1 MEPGGSAP
9 SDGDAWLLERSPD
22 LAALERAAAAAQT
35 PLGGRLVLVAG
46 EAGVGKT
53 ALVRAFCAA
62 REGTRVL
69 WGACDALLTPRPL
82 APVTEI
88 AGQADGELAKIVG
101 AGAAPADLLAALAQ
115 DLRRGPP
122 AVIVL
127 EDMHWADEATLD
139 LLRVLGRK
147 IETLPAAVIVTYR
160 DGLDRAHPLRI
171 VLGELSSGPAVDRL
185 LLRPLS
191 PAAVAAL
198 AQPYGVDPD
207 GLHRRTGG
215 NPFFVS
221 EVLAARGAGLPDTML
236 PDTVRDAVL
245 ARAARLSGGARSLL
259 DAVALLPPHADLWL
273 LERVAR
279 AELPSL
285 DECLTSGML
294 QSEGLTVGFRHE
306 LARSV
311 LEDSVSPW
319 RRLELHRLIL
329 AALSAPP
336 SGQPDPARLAH
347 HSEAAGDEAA
357 VLRYAPEAAERA
369 ATLGAHREAAAQFQ
383 RALRFADALP
393 RDQRARLR
401 ERLSYECYLT
411 GQITAAIDAR
421 RGALEDYRSTGDRL
435 REGNAHRWLSRL
447 AWFNT
452 DNPTAESEALLAV
465 DLLQRLPPGPELA
478 MAYSNLSQ
486 LGMLTRDLERAVT
499 WGGRAIE
506 LAEQLGETEILVHAL
521 NNVGTAELQNGSAAG
536 WSPLRKS
543 LEMALDH
550 GLPEHAARAYT
561 NLAASTVERH
571 EYALAES
578 YLAAGIGYCREHDL
592 DSWLLYMSG
601 WKARAELEQGRWDA
615 AQDTVATVLDHP
627 RVSEMNRITPLTVL
641 GRLRARRG
649 DPDPLLPLDQALRL
663 AERTGELQRL
673 GPVAAARAE
682 ARWLAGQDSAI
693 AGETDAALAMA
704 VALSDTWLAG
714 ELQAWRH
721 RAGIPLEGAAVETA
735 EPYRLQRQGDWQ
747 GAARQWAE
755 LGCPYEAALVLA
767 DSGDEAQMRE
777 GLAQL
782 RQLGA
787 WPAARRVARE
797 LRQRGVLDV
806 GVGPRSATR
815 RNPAGL
821 TSREV
826 QVLGLIADGLR
837 NSEIAARLFL
847 SEKTVDHHV
856 SSVLRKLGVQT
867 RRQAA
872 EHAIRAGIIEPPDSG
887 ESARGR

>member
-1 MEPGGSAP
+1 M
-9 SDGDAWLLERSPD
+9 
-22 LAALERAAAAAQT
+22 
-35 PLGGRLVLVAG
+35 LVAG
-46 EAGVGKT
+46 EPGVGKT

-62 REGTRVL
+62 RDGTRVL

-88 AGQADGELAKIVG
+88 AGQVDGELAKIVG
-101 AGAAPADLLAALAQ
+101 AGAAPADLLAALTA

-139 LLRVLGRK
+139 LLRVLGRR
-147 IETLPAAVIVTYR
+147 IETLPAVVIVTYR
-160 DGLDRAHPLRI
+160 DGLDRAHPLRV
-171 VLGELSSGPAVDRL
+171 VLGELSSGPGVDRL

-191 PAAVAAL
+191 PASVAAL

-207 GLHRRTGG
+207 ALHRRTGG

-221 EVLAARGAGLPDTML
+221 EVLAARGTGL

-259 DAVALLPPHADLWL
+259 DAAALVPPRADLWL

-279 AELPSL
+279 DDLPSL

-294 QSEGLTVGFRHE
+294 QSEGLAVGFRHE

-311 LEDSVSPW
+311 IEDSLSPW

-329 AALSAPP
+329 TALSAPP
-336 SGQPDPARLAH
+336 SGQPDTARLAH
-347 HSEAAGDEAA
+347 HSEAAGDQAA

-369 ATLGAHREAAAQFQ
+369 AALGAHREAAAQFQ
-383 RALRFADALP
+383 RALRFAGALP
-393 RDQRARLR
+393 KDQRARLR
-401 ERLSYECYLT
+401 DRLSYECYLT
-411 GQITAAIDAR
+411 GQTMAAIDAR
-421 RGALEDYRSTGDRL
+421 RGALEDYHSAGDLL
-435 REGNAHRWLSRL
+435 REGDAHRWLSRL
-447 AWFNT
+447 AWFNA
-452 DNPTAESEALLAV
+452 DNPTAETEALLAV
-465 DLLQRLPPGPELA
+465 DLLERLPPGSELA
-478 MAYSNLSQ
+478 MAYSNLGQ
-486 LGMLTRDLERAVT
+486 LGMLTQDWQRAVT
-499 WGGRAIE
+499 YGRRAIE
-506 LAEQLGETEILVHAL
+506 LAERLGETEILAHAL
-521 NNVGTAELQNGSAAG
+521 NNVGTAEIKNGSDEG
-536 WSPLRKS
+536 WGQLRKS
-543 LEMALDH
+543 LELALDH
-550 GLPEHAARAYT
+550 GLQEHAARAYT
-561 NLAASTVERH
+561 NLAVSGVELH
-571 EYALAES
+571 EYALAEP
-578 YLAAGIGYCREHDL
+578 YLGAGIEYCRDHGL

-601 WKARAELEQGRWDA
+601 WKARAELEQGRWDM
-615 AQDTVATVLDHP
+615 AQDAVATVLDHP
-627 RVSEMNRITPLTVL
+627 RVSGMNRITPLTVL

-649 DPDPLLPLDQALRL
+649 DPDSLVPLDEALEL
-663 AERTGELQRL
+663 AQRTGELQRL

-682 ARWLAGQDSAI
+682 ARWLTAEDGEV
-693 AGETDAALAMA
+693 AGETEVALAMA
-704 VALSDTWLAG
+704 VSLADSWIIG
-714 ELQAWRH
+714 ELEAWRH
-721 RAGIPLEGAAVETA
+721 RAGIPAGHAAIQAA
-735 EPYRLQRQGDWQ
+735 EPYRLQRQEDWR
-747 GAARQWAE
+747 GAARRWAG
-755 LGCPYEAALVLA
+755 LGCPYEAALALT
-767 DSGDEAQMRE
+767 DSGNKAQMRE
-777 GLAQL
+777 GVAQL

-821 TSREV
+821 TPREV

-872 EHAIRAGIIEPPDSG
+872 QHAVREGIIEPLGSDPG
-887 ESARGR
+887 GGGPESP

>member
-1 MEPGGSAP
+1 MESGGSTPGG
-9 SDGDAWLLERSPD
+9 GDAWLLERSPE
-22 LAALERAAAAAQT
+22 LAALERSAAAV
-35 PLGGRLVLVAG
+35 PSPPGGRLVLVAG

-53 ALVRAFCAA
+53 SLVRAFCAT
-62 REGTRVL
+62 RDGTRVL

-88 AGQADGELAKIVG
+88 ASQVDGELAKIVG
-101 AGAAPADLLAALAQ
+101 AGAAPADLLTALAA

-139 LLRVLGRK
+139 LLRVLGRR
-147 IETLPAAVIVTYR
+147 IETLPAVVIVTYR

-171 VLGELSSGPAVDRL
+171 VLGELSSGPGVNRL

-191 PAAVAAL
+191 PAAVATL
-198 AQPYGVDPD
+198 AQPYGVNPD
-207 GLHRRTGG
+207 ALHRRTGG

-221 EVLAARGAGLPDTML
+221 EVLAARGTGLPDTVL

-245 ARAARLSGGARSLL
+245 ARAARLGGGARSLL
-259 DAVALLPPHADLWL
+259 DAVALLPPRADLWL

-279 AELPSL
+279 DDLPSL
-285 DECLTSGML
+285 DESLTSGML
-294 QSEGLTVGFRHE
+294 QSEGLAVGFRHE

-311 LEDSVSPW
+311 IEDSLSPW

-336 SGQPDPARLAH
+336 SGQPDTARLAH

-357 VLRYAPEAAERA
+357 VLRYAPDAAERA

-401 ERLSYECYLT
+401 DRLSYECYLT

-421 RGALEDYRSTGDRL
+421 RGALEDYHSAGDLL
-435 REGNAHRWLSRL
+435 REGDAHRWLSRL
-447 AWFNT
+447 AWFNA
-452 DNPTAESEALLAV
+452 DNPTAETEALLAV
-465 DLLQRLPPGPELA
+465 DLLERLPPGPELA
-478 MAYSNLSQ
+478 MAYSNLGQ
-486 LGMLTRDLERAVT
+486 LGMLTGDRERAVT
-499 WGGRAIE
+499 WGRRAIE
-506 LAEQLGETEILVHAL
+506 LAERLGETEILAHAL
-521 NNVGTAELQNGSAAG
+521 NNVGTAEIENGSDEG
-536 WSPLRKS
+536 WVQLRKS
-543 LEMALDH
+543 LELALGD
-550 GLPEHAARAYT
+550 GLQEHAARAYT
-561 NLAASTVERH
+561 NLAVAAVELH

-578 YLAAGIGYCREHDL
+578 YFGAGIEYCRDHDL

-601 WKARAELEQGRWDA
+601 WKARAELEQGCWDA
-615 AQDTVATVLDHP
+615 AQDVVTTVLDHP
-627 RVSEMNRITPLTVL
+627 WVSGMNRITPLAVL
-641 GRLRARRG
+641 GQLRARRG
-649 DPDPLLPLDQALRL
+649 DPDALVPLDEALLL

-682 ARWLAGQDSAI
+682 ARWLAGQDGAV
-693 AGETDAALAMA
+693 AGETEVALAMA
-704 VALSDTWLAG
+704 VAQADAWLTG
-714 ELQAWRH
+714 ELEAWRR
-721 RAGIPLEGAAVETA
+721 RAGIPAGRAGVQIA
-735 EPYRLQRQGDWQ
+735 EPYRLQRQGNWR
-747 GAARQWAE
+747 GAARRWAE
-755 LGCPYEAALVLA
+755 LGCPYEAALALT

-837 NSEIAARLFL
+837 NSQIAARLFL
-847 SEKTVDHHV
+847 SEKTVGHHV

-867 RRQAA
+867 RSQAA
-872 EHAIRAGIIEPPDSG
+872 EHAVREGIIEPLDSG
-887 ESARGR
+887 TGGG

>member
-1 MEPGGSAP
+1 MEPGGSEP
-9 SDGDAWLLERSPD
+9 SDGDAWLLERSPE
-22 LAALERAAAAAQT
+22 LMALGRSAAAVLSG
-35 PLGGRLVLVAG
+35 PGGRLVLVAG

-53 ALVRAFCAA
+53 ALVRTFCAA
-62 REGTRVL
+62 QEGTRVL

-115 DLRRGPP
+115 DLRPGPP

-139 LLRVLGRK
+139 LLRVLGRR
-147 IETLPAAVIVTYR
+147 IQTLPGLVIVTYR
-160 DGLDRAHPLRI
+160 DGLDRAHPLRV
-171 VLGELSSGPAVDRL
+171 VLGELSAGPGVDRL
-185 LLRPLS
+185 RLRPLS

-198 AQPYGVDPD
+198 AQPYGVDPA

-221 EVLAARGAGLPDTML
+221 EVLAARGAGLPDTVL

-245 ARAARLSGGARSLL
+245 ARAARLSGGARGLL
-259 DAVALLPPHADLWL
+259 DTVALVPPRADLWL
-273 LERVAR
+273 LEQVAR
-279 AELPSL
+279 DDLPSL

-294 QSEGLTVGFRHE
+294 QSEGLAVGFRHE

-311 LEDSVSPW
+311 VEASLSPW

-329 AALSAPP
+329 AALSTPP
-336 SGQPDPARLAH
+336 SGPPDMARLAH
-347 HSEAAGDEAA
+347 HSEAAGDETA

-369 ATLGAHREAAAQFQ
+369 ATLGAHREAAAQSQ
-383 RALRFADALP
+383 RALRFAGSLP
-393 RDQRARLR
+393 LDQRARLQ

-411 GQITAAIDAR
+411 GQIPAAIDAR
-421 RGALEDYRSTGDRL
+421 RGALEDYRSTGDLL
-435 REGNAHRWLSRL
+435 REGDAHRWLSRL

-452 DNPTAESEALLAV
+452 DNRTAESEALLAV
-465 DLLQRLPPGPELA
+465 DLLERLPPGPELA

-486 LGMLTRDLERAVT
+486 LGMLTRDWERAVT

-506 LAEQLGETEILVHAL
+506 LAEQLGETATLVHAL
-521 NNVGTAELQNGSAAG
+521 NNVGTAEVQKGSAAG
-536 WSPLRKS
+536 WSQLRKS

-561 NLAASTVERH
+561 NLAASAVELH

-578 YLAAGIGYCREHDL
+578 SLHAGIEYCQDHDL

-615 AQDTVATVLDHP
+615 AEETAAAVLDHP
-627 RVSEMNRITPLTVL
+627 RISAINRISPLIVL
-641 GRLRARRG
+641 GRTRARRG
-649 DPDPLLPLDQALRL
+649 DPDPFGPLDEALEL
-663 AERTGELQRL
+663 AEHTGELQRL

-682 ARWLAGQDSAI
+682 ARWLAGQDGAV
-693 AGETDAALAMA
+693 AAETGVAQALAVTLA
-704 VALSDTWLAG
+704 DGWLAG
-714 ELQAWRH
+714 ELDGWRT
-721 RAGIPLEGAAVETA
+721 RAGIPAGRDVVQTA
-735 EPYRLQRQGDWQ
+735 EPYRLQRQGDWP
-747 GAARQWAE
+747 GAARRWAE
-755 LGCPYEAALVLA
+755 LGCPYEAALALA
-767 DSGDEAQMRE
+767 GSGDEARMRE

-787 WPAARRVARE
+787 WPASRRVARE

-815 RNPAGL
+815 RHPAGL
-821 TSREV
+821 TTREL
-826 QVLGLIADGLR
+826 QVLRLIVGGLR
-837 NSEIAARLFL
+837 NYEIAAQLFL

-856 SSVLRKLGVQT
+856 SSVLRKLGVGT

-872 EHAIRAGIIEPPDSG
+872 VHAVREGIVEPQDSG
-887 ESARGR
+887 TGGG

>member
-9 SDGDAWLLERSPD
+9 GGGDAWLLERSPE
-22 LAALERAAAAAQT
+22 LAALERSATAVESPA
-35 PLGGRLVLVAG
+35 GGRLVLIAG
-46 EAGVGKT
+46 DAGVGKT
-53 ALVRAFCAA
+53 ALVRAFCA
-62 REGTRVL
+62 TRDETHVL

-82 APVTEI
+82 APLTEI
-88 AGQADGELAKIVG
+88 AGQLDGELAKIVG
-101 AGAAPADLLAALAQ
+101 VGAAPADLLAALAA
-115 DLRRGPP
+115 DLRRGSP

-147 IETLPAAVIVTYR
+147 IATLPAVVIVTYR
-160 DGLDRAHPLRI
+160 DGLDRAHPLRV
-171 VLGELSSGPAVDRL
+171 VLGELASGPGVDRL

-198 AQPYGVDPD
+198 AQPHGVDPER
-207 GLHRRTGG
+207 LHRRTGG

-236 PDTVRDAVL
+236 PGTVRDAVL
-245 ARAARLSGGARSLL
+245 ARAARLSAGGRSLL
-259 DAVALLPPHADLWL
+259 DAVALLPPRADLWL
-273 LERVAR
+273 LEHVAR
-279 AELPSL
+279 DDLPSL

-294 QSEGLTVGFRHE
+294 QSEGLAVGFRHD

-311 LEDSVSPW
+311 IEESLTPW

-336 SGQPDPARLAH
+336 SGQPDTARLAH

-383 RALRFADALP
+383 RALRFAGTLP

-401 ERLSYECYLT
+401 DRLSYECYLT

-421 RGALEDYRSTGDRL
+421 RGALEDHHAAGDLL
-435 REGNAHRWLSRL
+435 REGDAHRWLSRL
-447 AWFNT
+447 AWFNA
-452 DNPTAESEALLAV
+452 DNPAAETEALLAV
-465 DLLQRLPPGPELA
+465 DLLERLPPGPELA
-478 MAYSNLSQ
+478 MAYSNLGQ
-486 LGMLTRDLERAVT
+486 LGMLTRDWERAVT
-499 WGGRAIE
+499 WGRRAIE
-506 LAEQLGETEILVHAL
+506 LAERLGETEILAHAL
-521 NNVGTAELQNGSAAG
+521 NNVGTAEVENGSDEG
-536 WSPLRKS
+536 WAQLGKS
-543 LEMALDH
+543 LELALGH
-550 GLPEHAARAYT
+550 GLQEHAARAYT
-561 NLAASTVERH
+561 NLASAGVELH

-578 YLAAGIGYCREHDL
+578 YLDAGIEYCRDHDL
-592 DSWLLYMSG
+592 DTWLLYMSG

-615 AQDTVATVLDHP
+615 AQETVATVLDHP
-627 RVSEMNRITPLTVL
+627 RVSGMTRIPPLTVL
-641 GRLRARRG
+641 GQLRARRG
-649 DPDPLLPLDQALRL
+649 DPDPLVALDEALQL
-663 AERTGELQRL
+663 AEQTGELQRL

-682 ARWLAGQDSAI
+682 ARWLAAEDGSV
-693 AGETDAALAMA
+693 AGETDVALAMA
-704 VALSDTWLAG
+704 VALADPWLTG
-714 ELQAWRH
+714 ELEAWRR
-721 RAGIPLEGAAVETA
+721 RAGIPPGRAASATA
-735 EPYRLQRQGDWQ
+735 EPYRLQRQGDWR
-747 GAARQWAE
+747 GAARRWAE
-755 LGCPYEAALVLA
+755 LGCPYEAALA
-767 DSGDEAQMRE
+767 RTDSGDEAQMRE

-821 TSREV
+821 TPREV

-867 RRQAA
+867 RGQAA
-872 EHAIRAGIIEPPDSG
+872 EHAVGEGIIEPPDSATG
-887 ESARGR
+887 SG

>member
-1 MEPGGSAP
+1 MESGGSAP
-9 SDGDAWLLERSPD
+9 GGGDAWLLERSPE
-22 LAALERAAAAAQT
+22 LAALERSAAAVQS
-35 PLGGRLVLVAG
+35 PPGGRLVLVAG
-46 EAGVGKT
+46 EPGVGKT

-62 REGTRVL
+62 RDGTRVL

-88 AGQADGELAKIVG
+88 AGQVDGELAKIVG
-101 AGAAPADLLAALAQ
+101 AGAAPADLLAALAA

-139 LLRVLGRK
+139 LLRVLGRR
-147 IETLPAAVIVTYR
+147 IQTLPAVVIVTYR
-160 DGLDRAHPLRI
+160 DGLDRAHPLRV
-171 VLGELSSGPAVDRL
+171 VLGELSSGSGVDRL

-191 PAAVAAL
+191 PASVAAL
-198 AQPYGVDPD
+198 AQPCGVDPD
-207 GLHRRTGG
+207 ALYRRTGG

-221 EVLAARGAGLPDTML
+221 EVLAARGTGL

-245 ARAARLSGGARSLL
+245 ARAARLSAGARSLL
-259 DAVALLPPHADLWL
+259 DTAALVPPRADLWL

-279 AELPSL
+279 DDLPSL

-294 QSEGLTVGFRHE
+294 QSEGLAVGFRHE

-311 LEDSVSPW
+311 IEDSLSPW

-336 SGQPDPARLAH
+336 SGQPDAARLAH

-357 VLRYAPEAAERA
+357 VLRHAPEAAERA
-369 ATLGAHREAAAQFQ
+369 AALGAHREAAAQFQ
-383 RALRFADALP
+383 RALRFAGALP

-401 ERLSYECYLT
+401 DRLSYECYLT
-411 GQITAAIDAR
+411 GQTTAAIDAR
-421 RGALEDYRSTGDRL
+421 RGALEDYHSAGDLL
-435 REGNAHRWLSRL
+435 REGDAHRWLSRL
-447 AWFNT
+447 AWFSA

-465 DLLQRLPPGPELA
+465 DLLERLPPGSELA
-478 MAYSNLSQ
+478 MAYSNLGQ
-486 LGMLTRDLERAVT
+486 LGMLTQDWPRAVT
-499 WGGRAIE
+499 YGRRAIG
-506 LAEQLGETEILVHAL
+506 LAERLGETEILAHAL
-521 NNVGTAELQNGSAAG
+521 NNVGTAEIKNGSDEG
-536 WSPLRKS
+536 WGQLRKS
-543 LEMALDH
+543 LELALGH
-550 GLPEHAARAYT
+550 GLQEHAARAYT
-561 NLAASTVERH
+561 NLAVSGVELH

-578 YLAAGIGYCREHDL
+578 YLGAGIGYCRDHDL

-601 WKARAELEQGRWDA
+601 WKARAELEQGRWDV
-615 AQDTVATVLDHP
+615 AQDTVATVLGHP
-627 RVSEMNRITPLTVL
+627 QVSGMNRITPLTVL

-649 DPDPLLPLDQALRL
+649 DPESLVPLDEALEL

-682 ARWLAGQDSAI
+682 ARWLAAQDGAV
-693 AGETDAALAMA
+693 AGETEVALAMA
-704 VALSDTWLAG
+704 VSLADSWITG
-714 ELQAWRH
+714 ELEAWRH
-721 RAGIPLEGAAVETA
+721 RAGILAGHAAVQIA
-735 EPYRLQRQGDWQ
+735 EPYRLQRQEDWR
-747 GAARQWAE
+747 GAARRWAE
-755 LGCPYEAALVLA
+755 LGCPYEAALALA

-777 GLAQL
+777 AVAQL

-787 WPAARRVARE
+787 WPAAGRVARE

-821 TSREV
+821 TRREI

-872 EHAIRAGIIEPPDSG
+872 QHAVREGIIEPLDSG
-887 ESARGR
+887 TGGG

>member
-1 MEPGGSAP
+1 MESGGSAP
-9 SDGDAWLLERSPD
+9 RGGDAWLLERSPE
-22 LAALERAAAAAQT
+22 LAALERSAAAVQS

-46 EAGVGKT
+46 EPGVGKT
-53 ALVRAFCAA
+53 ALVRAFCTA
-62 REGTRVL
+62 RDGTRVL

-101 AGAAPADLLAALAQ
+101 AGAAPADLLAALAA

-139 LLRVLGRK
+139 LLRVLGRR
-147 IETLPAAVIVTYR
+147 IETLPAVVIVTYR
-160 DGLDRAHPLRI
+160 DGLDRAHPLRV
-171 VLGELSSGPAVDRL
+171 VLGELSSGPGVNRL

-191 PAAVAAL
+191 PAAVATL

-207 GLHRRTGG
+207 ALHRRTGG

-221 EVLAARGAGLPDTML
+221 EVLAARGTGLPDTVL

-259 DAVALLPPHADLWL
+259 DAVALLPPRADLWL

-279 AELPSL
+279 DDLPSL

-294 QSEGLTVGFRHE
+294 QSEGLAVGFRHE

-311 LEDSVSPW
+311 IEDSLSPW

-336 SGQPDPARLAH
+336 SGQPDTARLAH

-357 VLRYAPEAAERA
+357 VLRYAPEAAGRA
-369 ATLGAHREAAAQFQ
+369 AELGAHREAAAQFQ

-401 ERLSYECYLT
+401 DRLSYECYLT

-421 RGALEDYRSTGDRL
+421 RGALEDHRSTGDRL
-435 REGNAHRWLSRL
+435 REGDAHRWLSRL

-452 DNPTAESEALLAV
+452 DGATAETEALLAV
-465 DLLQRLPPGPELA
+465 DLLEPLPPGRELA
-478 MAYSNLSQ
+478 MAYSNLGQ
-486 LGMLTRDLERAVT
+486 LGMLTRDWQRAAT

-506 LAEQLGETEILVHAL
+506 LAERLDETEILVHAL
-521 NNVGTAELQNGSAAG
+521 NNVGTAEIMNGADEG
-536 WSPLRKS
+536 WVQLHKS
-543 LEMALDH
+543 LELALDH
-550 GLPEHAARAYT
+550 GLQEHAARAYT
-561 NLAASTVERH
+561 NLAAIAVELH

-578 YLAAGIGYCREHDL
+578 YLGAGIGYCREQDL
-592 DSWLLYMSG
+592 DPWLLYMSG

-615 AQDTVATVLDHP
+615 AQGTVATVLDHP
-627 RVSEMNRITPLTVL
+627 RVSAVNRITPLTVL
-641 GRLRARRG
+641 GQLRARRG
-649 DPDPLLPLDQALRL
+649 DPDSLVPLDEALRL

-682 ARWLAGQDSAI
+682 ARWLAAQDGAV
-693 AGETDAALAMA
+693 AGETEVALAMA
-704 VALSDTWLAG
+704 AALADAWQTG
-714 ELQAWRH
+714 ELEAWRG
-721 RAGIPLEGAAVETA
+721 RAGIPAGRAAVRIA
-735 EPYRLQRQGDWQ
+735 EPYRLQRQGDWR
-747 GAARQWAE
+747 GAARRWAE
-755 LGCPYEAALVLA
+755 LGCPYEAALALT

-837 NSEIAARLFL
+837 NSDIAARLFL
-847 SEKTVDHHV
+847 SEKTVGHHV

-872 EHAIRAGIIEPPDSG
+872 EHAVRDGLIEPLDSSTG
-887 ESARGR
+887 GG